1 MRLTDEH
8 IESALREIRLALLEA
23 DVNFQVVKAFI
34 DRVRDKATDQTV
46 LKSLTPVQQVVKI
59 VRDELLALFGD
70 AQGGLTKDAPTP
82 RVVLLLGL
90 QGSGKTT
97 TSGKLGRWLKKQ
109 GKHPLMVSTDVRRP
123 AAIQQ
128 LAVVGEQAEVK
139 VFAPETMDPVARAS
153 GALAEAKAKGFDTVI
168 VDTAG
173 RLHIDDELMD
183 ELQAIKEAVRPS
195 DLLYVADS
203 MTGQDAIK
211 SAGEFNRRVGVTGVV
226 LTKLDG
232 DARGGAALSVVS
244 VVGVPVA
251 FIGSGETLED
261 LELFHPDRI
270 VSRML
275 GMGDVLSLIEKAEQA
290 LDEGEAEKL
299 EEKLRKNQFTL
310 DDFKSQLKTIRRM
323 GPLESV
329 LGMIPGM
336 GQMKELAQN
345 KPDEKQ
351 LGRVEAIISS
361 MTAEERRNDS
371 IINGSPPQAD
381 CRGQRHFRRGREPA
395 AEAVHRDAASAQDDR
410 TGWGSGHARHE
421 KHAGHEEHAADG
433 AGHAGFCAGRHG
445 EEAEKGRA
453 LGAHEVTVGFGLSI
467 LRLWAQPRA
476 QRSKAERLRPK
487 TRRPE
492 TEMLVIRMRRV
503 GTTKKPYFRVVV
515 TEAKSARES
524 SFVENVGTYNPRS
537 KPAKVEIDKERLQ
550 HWLKKGAQPSDSVRT
565 LIKKHLT
572 RDLSA
577 PVAAPA
583 GADARHSDVGRGG
596 QHARERPGQ
605 SCARRRRGRGACAGR
620 QAGLGEGPRVVAPR
634 HDGAGVEDRTGRHG
648 QDHRASG
655 ADGGGAANA
664 GRGYRRASWC
674 SRAVG
679 YTGLTEFPSPKAQR
693 PVTPN
698 CPTPNL
704 GVLGDWELGVIGGW
718 GLGVGS

>member
-1 MRLTDEH
+1 LFESLSTRIQGAFTSLRGEVRLTPEH

-70 AQGGLTKDAPTP
+70 TEGGLKKDAPTP

-97 TSGKLGRWLKKQ
+97 TSGKLGLWLKKQ

-128 LAVVGEQAEVK
+128 LAVVGEKAEVK
-139 VFAPETMDPVARAS
+139 VYGPDTMDPVARAS

-183 ELQAIKEAVRPS
+183 ELQAIKEAVKPS

-251 FIGSGETLED
+251 FIGSGETLDD

-275 GMGDVLSLIEKAEQA
+275 GMGDVLSLIEKAEAA

-310 DDFKSQLKTIRRM
+310 DDFRSQLKTIRRM

-329 LGMIPGM
+329 IGMIPGM
-336 GQMKELAQN
+336 GQIKELAQN

-351 LGRVEAIISS
+351 LKRVEAIITS
-361 MTAEERRNDS
+361 MTAAERANDS
-371 IINGSPPQAD
+371 IINGS
-381 CRGQRHFRRGREPA
+381 RRKRIA
-395 AEAVHRDAASAQDDR
+395 A
-410 TGWGSGHARHE
+410 GSGTSV
-421 KHAGHEEHAADG
+421 EE
-433 AGHAGFCAGRHG
+433 
-445 EEAEKGRA
+445 
-453 LGAHEVTVGFGLSI
+453 VN
-467 LRLWAQPRA
+467 RLLKQF
-476 QRSKAERLRPK
+476 
-487 TRRPE
+487 
-492 TEMLVIRMRRV
+492 TEMRRV
-503 GTTKKPYFRVVV
+503 IKMIGQGGIGAARHMKNMPKLAQGTQGFAPGGGKKR
-515 TEAKSARES
+515 
-524 SFVENVGTYNPRS
+524 
-537 KPAKVEIDKERLQ
+537 
-550 HWLKKGAQPSDSVRT
+550 KKGGPWG
-565 LIKKHLT
+565 LIK
-572 RDLSA
+572 
-577 PVAAPA
+577 
-583 GADARHSDVGRGG
+583 
-596 QHARERPGQ
+596 
-605 SCARRRRGRGACAGR
+605 
-620 QAGLGEGPRVVAPR
+620 
-634 HDGAGVEDRTGRHG
+634 
-648 QDHRASG
+648 
-655 ADGGGAANA
+655 
-664 GRGYRRASWC
+664 
-674 SRAVG
+674 SR
-679 YTGLTEFPSPKAQR
+679 
-693 PVTPN
+693 
-698 CPTPNL
+698 
-704 GVLGDWELGVIGGW
+704 
-718 GLGVGS
+718 